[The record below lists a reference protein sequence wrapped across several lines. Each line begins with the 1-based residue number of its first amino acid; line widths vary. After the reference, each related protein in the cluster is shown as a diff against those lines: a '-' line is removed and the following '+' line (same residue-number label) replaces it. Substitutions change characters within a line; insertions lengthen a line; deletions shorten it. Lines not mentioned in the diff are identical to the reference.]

1 MKISC
6 HIFVFRP
13 PNTSITDGGPTLNQ
27 HWNNAPCLLVMG
39 TSACHTTAGYL
50 IIPATSACHTPAGRN
65 IMPATSACHT
75 PAGHHLMPDMFFR
88 IPNPESGIPAD
99 VIRDAVWS
107 RSSPEVKLTNR
118 AALKSA
124 HKNNV
129 TSSSY
134 QIVLTTRAA
143 FPTLYVLL
151 SNIHRQSDSRFFL
164 CVMNEEP
171 LPEGFNCGT
180 KQTPEHSKIRF
191 QRKMYYH
198 DYSFLCYFC

>member
-1 MKISC
+1 
-6 HIFVFRP
+6 
-13 PNTSITDGGPTLNQ
+13 
-27 HWNNAPCLLVMG
+27 MG
-39 TSACHTTAGYL
+39 TSACHTPAGYL
-50 IIPATSACHTPAGRN
+50 IIPACHTPAGRN
-65 IMPATSACHT
+65 IMQATSACHTPAAYPITPGTSACHT

-118 AALKSA
+118 VALKSA

-151 SNIHRQSDSRFFL
+151 SNIHRQSD
-164 CVMNEEP
+164 CV
-171 LPEGFNCGT
+171 FVCV
-180 KQTPEHSKIRF
+180 
-191 QRKMYYH
+191 
-198 DYSFLCYFC
+198 